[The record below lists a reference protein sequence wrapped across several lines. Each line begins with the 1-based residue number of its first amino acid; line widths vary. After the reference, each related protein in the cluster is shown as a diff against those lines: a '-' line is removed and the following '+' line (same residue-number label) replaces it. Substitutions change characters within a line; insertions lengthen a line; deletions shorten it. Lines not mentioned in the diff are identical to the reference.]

1 MSTPPLKKILHV
13 DDSPD
18 IRELVRHGLEM
29 GGHYTLMFC
38 ESAEEAIEKAPQF
51 TPDLLLLDSVMPGIT
66 GINLYK
72 QLRESPALADTP
84 VIFLTTQAETLDLT
98 SFLRAGAIDLIPK
111 PFDVDTLAETIEEIW
126 REHHSR
132 KA

>member
-18 IRELVRHGLEM
+18 IRELVRHGLER
-29 GGHYTLMFC
+29 GGNYTLMFC
-38 ESAEEAIEKAPQF
+38 ASADEALTRAPQF
-51 TPDLLLLDSVMPGIT
+51 APDLLLLDSVMPGIS
-66 GINLYK
+66 GIALYE
-72 QLRESPALADTP
+72 QLRQSPALAATP

-111 PFDVDTLAETIEEIW
+111 PFDVDSLAETIEEIW
-126 REHHSR
+126 RDHHAR
-132 KA
+132 GA